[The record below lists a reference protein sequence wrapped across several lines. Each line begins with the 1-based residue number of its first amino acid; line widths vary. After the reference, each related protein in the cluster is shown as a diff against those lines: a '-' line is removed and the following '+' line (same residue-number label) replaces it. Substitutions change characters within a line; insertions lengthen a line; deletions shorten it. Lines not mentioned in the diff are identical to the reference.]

1 MPTPSS
7 RVRIHVYGHES
18 ADPQQVAT
26 YFGATLSNVVESESE
41 LAIFVVDPAAGISPE
56 TISLWQGLD
65 DFQIPRMVV
74 VTHLENQIADFDDA
88 VMLATRVFDQIVTP
102 YLVLHDEAGLPC
114 ALISLE
120 THEITDYS
128 HKEHAVTI
136 SSEEHQILISEFRQE
151 YLEHIESSGDNAFA
165 AGLLFPAVPLW
176 IEKELGVNIIHKYI
190 DEIEKA
196 LPSSS

>member
-1 MPTPSS
+1 
-7 RVRIHVYGHES
+7 VRIHIYGHES

-26 YFGATLSNVVESESE
+26 FFGATLSNVVESESE
-41 LAIFVVDPAAGISPE
+41 LAIFVVDPSAGISPE

-74 VTHLENQIADFDDA
+74 VTHLENQSADFDDA

-102 YLVLHDEAGLPC
+102 YLVLHDDAGFPC
-114 ALISLE
+114 ALISLQ
-120 THEITDYS
+120 TLEITDYS
-128 HKEHAVTI
+128 HDDHQVTM
-136 SSEEHQILISEFRQE
+136 STEEHQILVSEFRQE
-151 YLEHIESSGDNAFA
+151 YLEHIESSGSNAFA

-176 IEKELGVNIIHKYI
+176 IEKDLGVNIISNYI

>member
-7 RVRIHVYGHES
+7 RVRIHIYGHES
-18 ADPQQVAT
+18 ADPQEVARYFEAT
-26 YFGATLSNVVESESE
+26 YTDVIESESE

-74 VTHLENQIADFDDA
+74 VTHLENQVADFDDA
-88 VMLATRVFDQIVTP
+88 VMLASRVFDQIVTP
-102 YLVLHDEAGLPC
+102 YLVLHDDAGFPC

-120 THEITDYS
+120 TLEITDYS
-128 HKEHAVTI
+128 HEEHEVTM
-136 SSEEHQILISEFRQE
+136 STEEHQILVSEFRQE
-151 YLEHIESSGDNAFA
+151 YVEQIASSGENAFA

-176 IEKELGVNIIHKYI
+176 IDRELGVNIIRQYI
-190 DEIEKA
+190 DQIEKA

>member
-7 RVRIHVYGHES
+7 RVRIHIYGHES

-26 YFGATLSNVVESESE
+26 FFGATLSNVVESESE
-41 LAIFVVDPAAGISPE
+41 LAIFVVDPSAGISPE

-74 VTHLENQIADFDDA
+74 VTHLENQSADFDDA

-102 YLVLHDEAGLPC
+102 YLVLHDDAGFPC

-120 THEITDYS
+120 TLEITDYS
-128 HKEHAVTI
+128 HDDHQVTM
-136 SSEEHQILISEFRQE
+136 STEEHQILVSEFRQE
-151 YLEHIESSGDNAFA
+151 YLEHIESSGSNAFA

-176 IEKELGVNIIHKYI
+176 IEKDLGVNIIRNYI

>member
-7 RVRIHVYGHES
+7 RVRIHIYGHES

-26 YFGATLSNVVESESE
+26 FFGATLSNVVESESE
-41 LAIFVVDPAAGISPE
+41 LAIFVVDPSAGISPE

-74 VTHLENQIADFDDA
+74 VTHLENQSADFDDA

-102 YLVLHDEAGLPC
+102 YLVLHDDAGFPC
-114 ALISLE
+114 ALISLQ
-120 THEITDYS
+120 TLEITDYS
-128 HKEHAVTI
+128 HDDHQVTM
-136 SSEEHQILISEFRQE
+136 STEEHQILVSEFRQE
-151 YLEHIESSGDNAFA
+151 YLEHIESSGSNAFA

-176 IEKELGVNIIHKYI
+176 IEKDLGVNIIRNYI

>member
-1 MPTPSS
+1 
-7 RVRIHVYGHES
+7 VRIHIYGHES

-26 YFGATLSNVVESESE
+26 FFGATLSNVVESESE
-41 LAIFVVDPAAGISPE
+41 LAIFVVDPSAGISPE

-74 VTHLENQIADFDDA
+74 VTHLENQSADFDDA

-102 YLVLHDEAGLPC
+102 YLVLHDDAGFPC

-120 THEITDYS
+120 TLEITDYS
-128 HKEHAVTI
+128 HDDHQVTM
-136 SSEEHQILISEFRQE
+136 STEEHQILVSEFRQE
-151 YLEHIESSGDNAFA
+151 YLEHIESSGTNAFA

-176 IEKELGVNIIHKYI
+176 IEKELGINIVRKYI

-196 LPSSS
+196 LPSGS

>member
-7 RVRIHVYGHES
+7 RVRIHIYGHES
-18 ADPQQVAT
+18 ADPQEVAR
-26 YFGATLSNVVESESE
+26 YFGATFTDVIESESE
-41 LAIFVVDPAAGISPE
+41 LAIFVVDPSAGISPE

-74 VTHLENQIADFDDA
+74 VTHLENQVADFDDA
-88 VMLATRVFDQIVTP
+88 VMLASRVFDQIVTP
-102 YLVLHDEAGLPC
+102 YLVLHDDAGFPC

-120 THEITDYS
+120 TLEITDYS
-128 HKEHAVTI
+128 HEEHEVTM
-136 SSEEHQILISEFRQE
+136 STEEHQILVSEFRQE
-151 YLEHIESSGDNAFA
+151 YVEQIASSGENAFE

-176 IEKELGVNIIHKYI
+176 IEKELGVNIIRQYI
-190 DEIEKA
+190 DQIEKA

>member
-7 RVRIHVYGHES
+7 RVRIHIYGHES
-18 ADPQQVAT
+18 ADPQQVAS
-26 YFGATLSNVVESESE
+26 YFGATFTDVIEPESE

-88 VMLATRVFDQIVTP
+88 VMLASRVFDQIVTP
-102 YLVLHDEAGLPC
+102 YLVLHDDAGFPC

-128 HKEHAVTI
+128 HKEHEVTM

-151 YLEHIESSGDNAFA
+151 YLEQMESSGDNAFA

-176 IEKELGVNIIHKYI
+176 IEKELGVNIIHNYI

-196 LPSSS
+196 LPSGS

>member
-7 RVRIHVYGHES
+7 RVRIHIYGHES
-18 ADPQQVAT
+18 ADPQEVAR
-26 YFGATLSNVVESESE
+26 YFGATFTDVIESESE

-74 VTHLENQIADFDDA
+74 VTHLENQVADFDDA
-88 VMLATRVFDQIVTP
+88 VMLASRVFDQIVTP
-102 YLVLHDEAGLPC
+102 YLVLHDDAGFPC

-120 THEITDYS
+120 TLEITDYS
-128 HKEHAVTI
+128 HEEHEVTM
-136 SSEEHQILISEFRQE
+136 STEEHQILVSEFRQE
-151 YLEHIESSGDNAFA
+151 YVEQIASSGENAFA

-176 IEKELGVNIIHKYI
+176 IDRELGVNIIRQYI
-190 DEIEKA
+190 DQIEKA

>member
-1 MPTPSS
+1 VPTPSS
-7 RVRIHVYGHES
+7 RVRIHIYGHES

-26 YFGATLSNVVESESE
+26 FFGATLSNVVESESE
-41 LAIFVVDPAAGISPE
+41 LAIFVVDPSAGISPE

-74 VTHLENQIADFDDA
+74 VTHLENQSADFDDA

-102 YLVLHDEAGLPC
+102 YLVLHDDAGFPC
-114 ALISLE
+114 ALISLQ
-120 THEITDYS
+120 TLEITDYS
-128 HKEHAVTI
+128 HDDHQVTM
-136 SSEEHQILISEFRQE
+136 STEEHQILVSEFRQE
-151 YLEHIESSGDNAFA
+151 YLEHIESSGSNAFA

-176 IEKELGVNIIHKYI
+176 IEKDLGVNIIRNYI

>member
-7 RVRIHVYGHES
+7 RVRIHIYGHAS
-18 ADPQQVAT
+18 ADPQQVAQ
-26 YFGATLSNVVESESE
+26 YFGGTFTEVIEPESE
-41 LAIFVVDPAAGISPE
+41 LAIFVIDPAAGISPE

-88 VMLATRVFDQIVTP
+88 VMIASRVFDQIVTP
-102 YLVLHDEAGLPC
+102 YLVLHDDAGFPC
-114 ALISLE
+114 ALISLQ
-120 THEITDYS
+120 TQEITDYS
-128 HKEHAVTI
+128 LDEHKVTM
-136 SSEEHQILISEFRQE
+136 SSEEHQILISEFREE
-151 YLEHIESSGDNAFA
+151 YLEQIDSLGDNAFA

-176 IEKELGVNIIHKYI
+176 IEKELGVNIVHKYI
-190 DEIEKA
+190 DEIAKM

>member
-7 RVRIHVYGHES
+7 RVRIHIYGHES
-18 ADPQQVAT
+18 ADPQEVAR
-26 YFGATLSNVVESESE
+26 YFGATFTDVIESESE

-74 VTHLENQIADFDDA
+74 VTHLENQVADFDDA
-88 VMLATRVFDQIVTP
+88 VMLASRVFDQIVTP
-102 YLVLHDEAGLPC
+102 YLVLHDDAGFPC

-120 THEITDYS
+120 TLEITDYS
-128 HKEHAVTI
+128 HEEHEVTM
-136 SSEEHQILISEFRQE
+136 STEEHQILVSEFRQE
-151 YLEHIESSGDNAFA
+151 YVEQIASSGENAFA
-165 AGLLFPAVPLW
+165 AGLLFPAIPLW
-176 IEKELGVNIIHKYI
+176 IDRELGVNIIRQYI
-190 DEIEKA
+190 DQIEKA

>member
-1 MPTPSS
+1 
-7 RVRIHVYGHES
+7 VRIHIYGHES

-26 YFGATLSNVVESESE
+26 FFGATLSNVVESESE
-41 LAIFVVDPAAGISPE
+41 LAIFVVDPSAGISPE

-74 VTHLENQIADFDDA
+74 VTHLENQSADFDDA

-102 YLVLHDEAGLPC
+102 YLVLHDDAGFPC
-114 ALISLE
+114 ALISLQ
-120 THEITDYS
+120 TLEITDYS
-128 HKEHAVTI
+128 HDDHQVTM
-136 SSEEHQILISEFRQE
+136 STEEHQILVSEFRQE
-151 YLEHIESSGDNAFA
+151 YLEHIESSGSNAFA

-176 IEKELGVNIIHKYI
+176 IEKDLGVNIIRNYI